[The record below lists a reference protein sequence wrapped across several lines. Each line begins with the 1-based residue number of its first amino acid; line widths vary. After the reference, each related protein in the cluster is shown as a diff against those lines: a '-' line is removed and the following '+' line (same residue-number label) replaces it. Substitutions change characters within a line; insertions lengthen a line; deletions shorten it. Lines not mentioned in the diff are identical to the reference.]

1 MAKSKQTKSR
11 EFDKKERDKIKARDN
26 GQCIFCNTQYHM
38 EGATWADLQIDGIM
52 HYIPRSRNGLGIEQN
67 GAIGCKWHHRMLDN
81 GSSGR
86 REEMLTIFKRYLQRH
101 YKDWDE
107 KKLIYDKWSFL
118 KEV

>member
-1 MAKSKQTKSR
+1 MAKSIQTKSR
-11 EFDKKERDKIKARDN
+11 EFSPKQRQVIVERDN
-26 GQCIFCNTQYHM
+26 NHCIFCSLEYRM
-38 EGATWADLQIDGIM
+38 EGASWADLQLDGIM

-81 GSSGR
+81 GNNGH
-86 REEMLTIFKRYLQRH
+86 REEMLELFKNYLKSF

-107 KKLIYDKWSFL
+107 SKLVYDKWSFL